1 MNWIEILIVSIGISL
16 DLFAAVEC
24 QGALV
29 AKIHAKHLIL
39 ITLLVS
45 SWQLAILYLGNF
57 GATLLCSYNIG
68 ADKVVMER
76 IISVTIFF
84 FLGLRLLFQAWK
96 NEQIDERRE
105 EELGV
110 RRFFR
115 LVAVTSFYTF
125 VTGAAFGFLGT
136 SVILLLAIVLAITV
150 VCVVAGMYTG
160 YHLGY
165 EPKTK
170 VYIVGGILLIVAG
183 IEIILRYVA

>member
-24 QGALV
+24 EGALV
-29 AKIHAKHLIL
+29 AKIHVKHLIL

-45 SWQLAILYLGNF
+45 AWQLGILYLGNF

-68 ADKVVMER
+68 DDKIVMER
-76 IISVTIFF
+76 IIAVTIFF
-84 FLGLRLLFQAWK
+84 FLGLRLLYQAWK
-96 NEQIDERRE
+96 NEQIIEHRE
-105 EELGV
+105 EELGLK
-110 RRFFR
+110 RFFR
-115 LVAVTSFYTF
+115 LVAVVSFYTF

-136 SVILLLAIVLAITV
+136 SVVLLLAIVLAITV

-170 VYIVGGILLIVAG
+170 VYIIGGILLIVAG
-183 IEIILRYVA
+183 IDIILRYIA